1 MTAHP
6 VLHAIHTLCA
16 LGFALCLVAVL
27 VPGGAHML
35 QALVATVTT
44 HVQVLGMH
52 SVAPLQ
58 SLRSCLSHPSSD
70 MCRFNQ

>member
-6 VLHAIHTLCA
+6 LLHTIHTLSVLC
-16 LGFALCLVAVL
+16 FAFCLVAVL
-27 VPGGAHML
+27 VPGGVHML

-44 HVQVLGMH
+44 HVQVLGAH

-58 SLRSCLSHPSSD
+58 SLRSCLSHPSEV
-70 MCRFNQ
+70 CRFNN